1 MMSAGNGGVLLL
13 VTKTGGVLL
22 LVTKTGGA
30 PPACTGAVV
39 AGGGDADALLK
50 TAPSNARHAS
60 YAWKGEAPAGIGAG
74 NGDASLGTTAPP
86 NEPRV

>member
-30 PPACTGAVV
+30 PPAGMGAA
-39 AGGGDADALLK
+39 AGAGCNALLE

-60 YAWKGEAPAGIGAG
+60 YAWKGKAPAGMGAG
-74 NGDASLGTTAPP
+74 SGDASLGTTAPP